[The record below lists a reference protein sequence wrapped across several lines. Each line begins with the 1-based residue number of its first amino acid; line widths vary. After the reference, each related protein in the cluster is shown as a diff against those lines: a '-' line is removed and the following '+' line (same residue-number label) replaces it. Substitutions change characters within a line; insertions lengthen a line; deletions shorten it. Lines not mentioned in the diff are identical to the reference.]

1 MNLVITSMVN
11 QTALDIKAGIHKLN
25 ATTEGVGNILRLLT
39 LPLQEGPFVWDS
51 VVTGDVVGMFFA
63 GYMVFQVPVPSLPRP
78 QHDHLDVRCQE
89 EGWLSCMVA
98 RGC

>member
-25 ATTEGVGNILRLLT
+25 TTAEGVGNILRLLT

-63 GYMVFQVPVPSLPRP
+63 GYMVFKVTLPSLPRP
-78 QHDHLDVRCQE
+78 EHDRLHVRCQE
-89 EGWLSCMVA
+89 EEWQSCTEA